1 LKDTKNNNV
10 SSSVLKLC
18 DDKIFDDNDKY
29 HHHTYLIIQK
39 QNAKQDAMIIIIIMG
54 DLDSALSKRI
64 IQIVQI
70 ENRPSFCCEFVPYFE
85 LDGGIYSIVYGT
97 IAAVKTHHLEVM
109 SDNE

>member
-1 LKDTKNNNV
+1 MKDTKNNNV

-39 QNAKQDAMIIIIIMG
+39 RNAKQGATKIMS
-54 DLDSALSKRI
+54 DLISELWKRI
-64 IQIVQI
+64 IQLAQI
-70 ENRPSFCCEFVPYFE
+70 ENRPFLCCEFVPCFE
-85 LDGGIYSIVYGT
+85 LDGGIYSIAYGT
-97 IAAVKTHHLEVM
+97 IAAVKAHRLEMM

>member
-1 LKDTKNNNV
+1 LKETKAI
-10 SSSVLKLC
+10 SSVLKLC

-39 QNAKQDAMIIIIIMG
+39 RNARQCAMIIIMG
-54 DLDSALSKRI
+54 DLISALSKRI

-85 LDGGIYSIVYGT
+85 LDGGIYSIAYGT
-97 IAAVKTHHLEVM
+97 IAAVSNHTIWR
-109 SDNE
+109 

>member
-39 QNAKQDAMIIIIIMG
+39 QNAKQDAMIIIIMS

-70 ENRPSFCCEFVPYFE
+70 ENRPSFCCEFVPCFE
-85 LDGGIYSIVYGT
+85 LDGGTYSIAYGT
-97 IAAVKTHHLEVM
+97 IAAVKTHHLEMM

>member
-39 QNAKQDAMIIIIIMG
+39 RNAKQGATKIMS
-54 DLDSALSKRI
+54 DLDSGLLKRI
-64 IQIVQI
+64 IQIAQI
-70 ENRPSFCCEFVPYFE
+70 ENRPFSYPDFVPYFE
-85 LDGGIYSIVYGT
+85 LDGGIYSIDMEPLLQSKHIV
-97 IAAVKTHHLEVM
+97 
-109 SDNE
+109 